1 MQLCRR
7 QVHEDSYIKLP
18 PLYMLAGL
26 FAGNDNDKLGDFG
39 LEHPFAQL

>member
-1 MQLCRR
+1 
-7 QVHEDSYIKLP
+7 
-18 PLYMLAGL
+18 MLAGL